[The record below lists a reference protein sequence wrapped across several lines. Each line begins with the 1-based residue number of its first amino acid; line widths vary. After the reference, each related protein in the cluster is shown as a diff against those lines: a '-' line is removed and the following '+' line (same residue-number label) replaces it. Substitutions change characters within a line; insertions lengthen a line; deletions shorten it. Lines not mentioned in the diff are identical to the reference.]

1 MSLPR
6 FAVRRPVATLM
17 FFVAVCLMGL
27 FAWIQLPVDL
37 MPNATA
43 GTLTIYIGVRGGL
56 PPEDIETLVTKITE
70 DAVSSVQHLR
80 NLLSVSRKDRS
91 TVTLTYEPGTDLSF
105 AALEVQERLAKIKN
119 KLPKDIEK
127 PIVAHYSENDYPV
140 IILAL
145 TSDKYSPERLRELV
159 DNNIKPQLMRV
170 SGVANVEVGGG
181 RERKI
186 LVEFDQ
192 TRLEAYRLSIRQVID
207 TIGKNNVNLLTGKR
221 EDERSSFFIRTMGQY
236 QTMDD
241 LRKLVILRSPQGSTI
256 RLEDVADVKDFYLE
270 AQSYARL
277 NKKPTVSIYVQ
288 KENNS
293 NTIRVAERVLKVAN
307 RVRDNVLG
315 SDIQLQVV
323 TDQSVFIREAME
335 NVTSNLTWG
344 MLFTL
349 LVIWYFLKEW
359 RHTILV
365 FLSAPIAAL
374 ITLAFMW
381 ITGLS
386 LNVMTLSALALGI
399 GIVVDSATVVLENI
413 LDKKREAAHHPEM
426 NLEEDSIKATEEL
439 FISLVGGTLTT
450 IVVFLPIVFINKQVK
465 ILYSGLAYTIAF
477 SMAASLL
484 VAVTLIPLLASRIS
498 LPKHNGFIAPET
510 HEKIRQFW
518 ADCPPFLH
526 RAAAF
531 LMRVKDLIFPTAAPV
546 PRGEAPPG
554 RWARLKSFWFERLWP
569 AVHREFLKLRA
580 HPRRTY
586 VHWCAWCLRYQRV
599 ISVVMAVATAGAM
612 MMYLFV
618 LEKDFMGTTEQNEF
632 IIFIELPAGA
642 KLDISDQVVRE
653 VEKVL
658 SDTPEIAGVVKTAAA
673 RVEGWSSKVYVTLRP
688 RAERSRSIQD
698 IITDLRPKVADIG
711 QQFDSFVYFSEPESS
726 KEFLID
732 TFGPEYTNLRDM
744 ASGIAQKLQSVK
756 GLTDIK
762 LRYKPGQPEVQIK
775 VDKERAA
782 LFGLTIKD
790 VSEDLHA
797 RIRGLRPTY
806 FYTENAEIEII
817 ARDQEKFRKTLEDV
831 HYLTLTG
838 PDGTL
843 IPIDQL
849 AEFNFA
855 LTPSEVWRKDKQ
867 RVIQVSA
874 NRDKLPLSTAAKRTL
889 SAMKGLEAPTG
900 YYFQIGGDY
909 VDMVQNEKE
918 FRFAF
923 FIMVGLVF
931 IVLASLFE
939 SYIQALM
946 IMVTIP
952 MAMIGSIPL
961 LWITHTSATMSVY
974 IGMIMLG
981 GIAVS
986 AAIILVE
993 KINQSRAEGTPLM
1006 KAVLKSSWL
1015 RLSPILNTS
1024 LTTIVDLIPM
1034 ALSRSES
1041 ASLWAPLSLTVIGGA
1056 TMSTFLTLFMIPAL
1070 YYHIEAFKERFM
1082 GRVAAAEI
1090 PAIAGETS
1098 ASALQPQ

>member
-1 MSLPR
+1 M
-6 FAVRRPVATLM
+6 
-17 FFVAVCLMGL
+17 
-27 FAWIQLPVDL
+27 
-37 MPNATA
+37 
-43 GTLTIYIGVRGGL
+43 
-56 PPEDIETLVTKITE
+56 
-70 DAVSSVQHLR
+70 H
-80 NLLSVSRKDRS
+80 
-91 TVTLTYEPGTDLSF
+91 
-105 AALEVQERLAKIKN
+105 
-119 KLPKDIEK
+119 
-127 PIVAHYSENDYPV
+127 
-140 IILAL
+140 
-145 TSDKYSPERLRELV
+145 
-159 DNNIKPQLMRV
+159 
-170 SGVANVEVGGG
+170 
-181 RERKI
+181 
-186 LVEFDQ
+186 
-192 TRLEAYRLSIRQVID
+192 
-207 TIGKNNVNLLTGKR
+207 
-221 EDERSSFFIRTMGQY
+221 
-236 QTMDD
+236 
-241 LRKLVILRSPQGSTI
+241 
-256 RLEDVADVKDFYLE
+256 
-270 AQSYARL
+270 
-277 NKKPTVSIYVQ
+277 
-288 KENNS
+288 
-293 NTIRVAERVLKVAN
+293 
-307 RVRDNVLG
+307 
-315 SDIQLQVV
+315 
-323 TDQSVFIREAME
+323 
-335 NVTSNLTWG
+335 
-344 MLFTL
+344 
-349 LVIWYFLKEW
+349 
-359 RHTILV
+359 
-365 FLSAPIAAL
+365 
-374 ITLAFMW
+374 
-381 ITGLS
+381 
-386 LNVMTLSALALGI
+386 
-399 GIVVDSATVVLENI
+399 
-413 LDKKREAAHHPEM
+413 
-426 NLEEDSIKATEEL
+426 
-439 FISLVGGTLTT
+439 
-450 IVVFLPIVFINKQVK
+450 
-465 ILYSGLAYTIAF
+465 
-477 SMAASLL
+477 
-484 VAVTLIPLLASRIS
+484 
-498 LPKHNGFIAPET
+498 
-510 HEKIRQFW
+510 
-518 ADCPPFLH
+518 
-526 RAAAF
+526 
-531 LMRVKDLIFPTAAPV
+531 
-546 PRGEAPPG
+546 
-554 RWARLKSFWFERLWP
+554 
-569 AVHREFLKLRA
+569 
-580 HPRRTY
+580 
-586 VHWCAWCLRYQRV
+586 
-599 ISVVMAVATAGAM
+599 
-612 MMYLFV
+612 
-618 LEKDFMGTTEQNEF
+618 
-632 IIFIELPAGA
+632 AGA

-1082 GRVAAAEI
+1082 GRVAAAEV
-1090 PAIAGETS
+1090 PAIVGETP